1 MAMSLNEVISSLWSN
16 MKTYLGNNYL
26 SKTGKAASST
36 VADKATSDASGN
48 NIVNTYATKLYV
60 DNEISGI
67 VNSAPETLDTLNEL
81 ASALG
86 DDPNFATTI
95 ATQIGTKADNAS
107 VVHTTGDETV
117 AGTKTFSSQING
129 NISGSSTSCTGNSV
143 SATKLATG
151 RTINIQD
158 ADGTNTGTAVTFN
171 GTTNGVIKLP
181 ATIKATITGNASTA
195 TQFSANKSVTLTGD
209 VTGTASSN
217 AGWSVATTLANSGAT
232 AGTYGPT
239 ADVTGNNNATIVVPQ
254 ITIDAKGRVTA
265 VTTKTLTC
273 KNNTYTVNDATLT
286 IQKNGTTVKTFT
298 ANASSNVTANI
309 TVPTKVSELTNDT
322 NYATQKYVSTNYVDL
337 SSNQIIPGNKA
348 FSGALD
354 YLVPLSQSE
363 IPTANTYTNFRFIGK
378 DGLRLFNL
386 QYCSRSYG
394 ARDAILYVYD
404 KDGGSHGLQVSTDNY
419 VIPTMRDTVSLGTSG
434 TKWLSVYATNF
445 YGDLVGGLT
454 LNQTSLKMTV
464 KDSNSNTTRTND
476 VLRANSSNSV
486 YGLNVA
492 LGGSG
497 NTIVGAGESYTAQLN
512 ELEGNNDENLYLMA
526 DTGIYFKTGANTF
539 ANAKTLTL
547 SPTAELSGLA
557 KVTSTSFVGTLT
569 GDCYGGSGSFSSI
582 STSARDFQRNIY
594 GNYGTFWRQEEAGNL
609 YLLLTASGDQTGDFT
624 TARPI
629 QVSLSTGICNINGNA
644 NSATYA
650 TTQAASNNSTKI
662 ATPAFV
668 KSQGYVSIN
677 SLAGGN
683 RAGSLTHS
691 VGSMILA
698 RCASSALGGTKFY
711 TNVAGQQLYPCRTE
725 IYTVS
730 RSPFFWPIVV
740 HDSSDGSVGSGTWR
754 YLGGSN
760 GNFNTDEREIFG
772 MFLRVA

>member
-1 MAMSLNEVISSLWSN
+1 MARLGPTGLTQVFVEIKNWVVSKLSSKANDSDVVHKSGNETINGIKYFTSGPQVTNNQTTMGYSITNTALARNDVPSEYYHHSFRAHDKNYKILGEYCIEKSTTGDTLLNMGVRSEDANGNQITNSLLFKMTNDGRVVKFMPSANNKI
-16 MKTYLGNNYL
+16 YLGEEGAKWLKVY
-26 SKTGKAASST
+26 
-36 VADKATSDASGN
+36 SD
-48 NIVNTYATKLYV
+48 
-60 DNEISGI
+60 D
-67 VNSAPETLDTLNEL
+67 
-81 ASALG
+81 
-86 DDPNFATTI
+86 
-95 ATQIGTKADNAS
+95 
-107 VVHTTGDETV
+107 VVHTSGDETIE
-117 AGTKTFSSQING
+117 GTKTFSSQING
-129 NISGSSTSCTGNSV
+129 SISGSSTSCTGNSV

-158 ADGTNTGTAVTFN
+158 SDGTNTGTAVTFN

-254 ITIDAKGRVTA
+254 ITVDAKGRVTA

-273 KNNTYTVNDATLT
+273 KNNTYTVNNATLT

-298 ANASSNVTANI
+298 ANASSNVTVDIA
-309 TVPTKVSELTNDT
+309 VPTKTSELTNDT
-322 NYATQKYVSTNYVDL
+322 NYATTTNVANSLQEAKNYVGNAT
-337 SSNQIIPGNKA
+337 SNMVTTDTTQIIPGNKA

-497 NTIVGAGESYTAQLN
+497 NTIVGAGETYTAQLN
-512 ELEGNNDENLYLMA
+512 ELEGNDDENLYLMA
-526 DTGIYFKTGANTF
+526 DNSIYFKTGANTF
-539 ANAKTLTL
+539 ANAKTVTL
-547 SPTAELSGLA
+547 SRTAELSGLA

-582 STSARDFQRNIY
+582 TTSAPNFLRSIFGD
-594 GNYGTFWRQEEAGNL
+594 YGTFWRNDGNNL
-609 YLLLTASGDQTGDFT
+609 YLLITAKGDQTGNFT

-629 QVSLSTGICNINGNA
+629 QVSLSTG
-644 NSATYA
+644 
-650 TTQAASNNSTKI
+650 
-662 ATPAFV
+662 V
-668 KSQGYVSIN
+668 
-677 SLAGGN
+677 
-683 RAGSLTHS
+683 
-691 VGSMILA
+691 
-698 RCASSALGGTKFY
+698 
-711 TNVAGQQLYPCRTE
+711 
-725 IYTVS
+725 
-730 RSPFFWPIVV
+730 W
-740 HDSSDGSVGSGTWR
+740 
-754 YLGGSN
+754 
-760 GNFNTDEREIFG
+760 
-772 MFLRVA
+772 